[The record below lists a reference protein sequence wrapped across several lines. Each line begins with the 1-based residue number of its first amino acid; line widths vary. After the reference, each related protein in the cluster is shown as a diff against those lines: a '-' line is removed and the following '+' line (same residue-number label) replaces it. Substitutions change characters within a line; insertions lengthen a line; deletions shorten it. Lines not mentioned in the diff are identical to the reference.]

1 MQRRHGGALERVR
14 AVTAGGGWALL
25 LTAAFTACTGQTNA
39 TDGAPPEL
47 RAALAA
53 RTVYPAK
60 REEWRTDITV
70 HTDSTMQPLVFR
82 ASGTTVALLQAFPTR
97 ISQFELHGKGLLL
110 STRPGR
116 VDPVLHAE
124 VPRDI
129 VVPTDLSR
137 ATEDAH
143 VDVIDSA
150 TSTLVRESLGGFVF
164 RRDLP
169 MLRGGSGRLCTVSPA
184 TLLHVRKLGAR
195 RVLEAFTLTAL
206 ASEDSLLGRHRVI
219 TDTSAR
225 LRFGGGD
232 ARRCLLLTDR
242 EVVIVSAAAEG
253 SGTATPRVDRLQMPG
268 AGTRAMIGED
278 GATSRD
284 AEGEPQQPFVV
295 DASIVDGGFVVLV
308 GVANDRQGRLIDYY
322 DEGGRYLQ
330 SAMLPFTASAMAGAG
345 PRFLA
350 LHQDARY
357 RWWLSSWLTPMAAR
371 GATPPPEP
379 PSVKRAP
386 ERQLFE
392 PARSTRK

>member
-1 MQRRHGGALERVR
+1 MR
-14 AVTAGGGWALL
+14 AVTSGRGWALL
-25 LTAAFTACTGQTNA
+25 LLTAAGAACSGQTDA

-53 RTVYPAK
+53 RTIYPAK
-60 REEWRTDITV
+60 REEWRTDITS
-70 HTDSTMQPLVFR
+70 HTDSTMRPLVFR
-82 ASGTTVALLQAFPTR
+82 ASGTTVALLQASPTR
-97 ISQFELHGKGLLL
+97 ISQFELHGKGMLL
-110 STRPGR
+110 STRPAR
-116 VDPVLHAE
+116 VDPLLHAE

-129 VVPTDLSR
+129 VAPTDLSR
-137 ATEDAH
+137 ATDDAH

-184 TLLHVRKLGAR
+184 TLLHVRQLGAR
-195 RVLEAFTLTAL
+195 RVLEAFTLTAI
-206 ASEDSLLGRHRVI
+206 AADDSLLGRHRVM
-219 TDTSAR
+219 TDPSAR

-242 EVVIVSAAAEG
+242 EVYIVSAPADTIG
-253 SGTATPRVDRLQMPG
+253 HATPRVDRLSMPG
-268 AGTRAMIGED
+268 AGARAMIGEARTTPRD
-278 GATSRD
+278 GS
-284 AEGEPQQPFVV
+284 AEERQPFVV

-308 GVANDRQGRLIDYY
+308 GVENDRQGRLIDYY
-322 DEGGRYLQ
+322 TESGRYLQ

-350 LHQDARY
+350 LHQDPQY

-371 GATPPPEP
+371 GATPPPAP
-379 PSVKRAP
+379 PSVTRAP
-386 ERQLFE
+386 ERRLFE
-392 PARSTRK
+392 PARGSR

>member
-1 MQRRHGGALERVR
+1 MR
-14 AVTAGGGWALL
+14 AVTSGRGWALL
-25 LTAAFTACTGQTNA
+25 LLTAAGAACSGQTDA

-60 REEWRTDITV
+60 REEWRTDITS
-70 HTDSTMQPLVFR
+70 HTDSTMRPLVFR
-82 ASGTTVALLQAFPTR
+82 ASGTTVALLQASPTR
-97 ISQFELHGKGLLL
+97 ISQFELHGKGMLL
-110 STRPGR
+110 STRPAR
-116 VDPVLHAE
+116 VDPLLHAE

-129 VVPTDLSR
+129 VAPTDLSR
-137 ATEDAH
+137 ATDDAH

-184 TLLHVRKLGAR
+184 TLLHVRQLGAR
-195 RVLEAFTLTAL
+195 RVLEAFTLTAI
-206 ASEDSLLGRHRVI
+206 AADDSLLGRHRVM
-219 TDTSAR
+219 TDPSAR

-242 EVVIVSAAAEG
+242 EVWIVSAPADTIG
-253 SGTATPRVDRLQMPG
+253 HATPRVDRLSMPG
-268 AGTRAMIGED
+268 AGARAMIGEARATPRD
-278 GATSRD
+278 GS
-284 AEGEPQQPFVV
+284 AEERQPFVV

-308 GVANDRQGRLIDYY
+308 GVENDRQGRLIDYY
-322 DEGGRYLQ
+322 TESGRYLQ

-350 LHQDARY
+350 LHQDPQY

-371 GATPPPEP
+371 GATPPPAP
-379 PSVKRAP
+379 PSVTRAP
-386 ERQLFE
+386 ERRLFE
-392 PARSTRK
+392 PARGSR